1 MTTQKQAPLPQIVPY
16 ALPARWLHWLT
27 AAAVLFVIPAG
38 IAMMNLPQGPAQDRL
53 FDLHR
58 SVGILI
64 LVLAVLRVAVRVAL
78 GAPPPAPGLPRWQQ
92 VVANATHHLLY
103 VLIVV
108 MPLLGWATSSAF
120 GAQVSVFG
128 LFTLPALLAKNEP
141 LSDLLGTIHQV
152 LGFAMAALVGLHIA
166 AGLFHGIVKR
176 DGVLSRMI
184 PALSRR

>member
-1 MTTQKQAPLPQIVPY
+1 MTPPLGIGTTITPY

-38 IAMMNLPQGPAQDRL
+38 IAMMNLPDGPAQDRA

-64 LVLAVLRVAVRVAL
+64 LVLAVLRVAVRIAR
-78 GAPPPAPGLPRWQQ
+78 GAPPPAPGIPRWQQ
-92 VVANATHHLLY
+92 VAANAVHHLLY
-103 VLIVV
+103 VLIFV
-108 MPLLGWATSSAF
+108 MPLLGWATSSTY
-120 GAQVSVFG
+120 GAKVSVFG
-128 LFTLPALLAKNEP
+128 LFTLPDLLAKNEP
-141 LSDLLGTIHQV
+141 LSELLGTIHQW
-152 LGFAMAALVGLHIA
+152 LGFTMAGLVGVHIL
-166 AGLFHGIVKR
+166 AGLYHGIIRR

>member
-1 MTTQKQAPLPQIVPY
+1 
-16 ALPARWLHWLT
+16 
-27 AAAVLFVIPAG
+27 
-38 IAMMNLPQGPAQDRL
+38 MMNLPQGPAQDRV

-64 LVLAVLRVAVRVAL
+64 LVLAVLRVATRVAV
-78 GAPPPAPGLPRWQQ
+78 GAPPPVPGLPRWQQ
-92 VVANATHHLLY
+92 VAANGTHHLLY
-103 VLIVV
+103 VLIVA

-141 LSDLLGTIHQV
+141 LSDLLGEIHQI
-152 LGFAMAALVGLHIA
+152 LGFVMAALVGLHIA
-166 AGLFHGIVKR
+166 AALFHGIVKR
-176 DGVLSRMI
+176 DGVLSRML